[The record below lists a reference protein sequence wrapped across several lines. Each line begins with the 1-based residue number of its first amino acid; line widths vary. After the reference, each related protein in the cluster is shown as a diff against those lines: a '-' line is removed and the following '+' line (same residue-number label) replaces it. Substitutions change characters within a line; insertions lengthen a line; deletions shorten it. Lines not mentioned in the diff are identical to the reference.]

1 METSHFIPTSSIGK
15 PGWYNKFRE
24 QNCLLNQSSS
34 KITIISNLDRYPE
47 IWGKKID
54 HNPPEELAN
63 GVRISGISVKNNVV
77 MPPSYLFHYSLVV
90 RKTRLEE
97 KTLISLTGF
106 KKKNLVNMT

>member
-47 IWGKKID
+47 IWEKKLD
-54 HNPPEELAN
+54 HNPPEELVN
-63 GVRISGISVKNNVV
+63 GVRISGISVKKQCRNATVV
-77 MPPSYLFHYSLVV
+77 LIPLLPRGKKDSI
-90 RKTRLEE
+90 RGENINITNRL
-97 KTLISLTGF
+97 
-106 KKKNLVNMT
+106 